1 MKDKKDKN
9 ETGVKTSTVVA
20 LVVGA
25 VAVTGIA
32 AWGLSAKAATPKK
45 PKPPKPSKPPKSR
58 TSPRRTSPKLQPPEA
73 ENKLP
78 RQPASGDGP
87 ENGADG
93 GKVRRPVMPDPREAS
108 WSELE
113 DTVALLSSDAQ
124 WKFAVP
130 EERAGIFPEGETVT
144 LRMDT
149 ADGMVASQATATSVG
164 FNLISRLGP
173 SVSYN
178 RESGV
183 LQIYAGGYAGRI
195 EIEAVGVS
203 LSAWVLSEHARMTLG
218 DDRRSRHLIDERV
231 DGVWQAHA
239 FVVGEDGSS
248 LAHEFGEFL
257 SREEAVDWADAWLD
271 EQQEAAA

>member
-1 MKDKKDKN
+1 MKDKKD
-9 ETGVKTSTVVA
+9 TGMKTSTAVA

-25 VAVTGIA
+25 AAVTGIA
-32 AWGLSAKAATPKK
+32 VWGFSAKAAAPKQ
-45 PKPPKPSKPPKSR
+45 PKQPKPSKPPKSR
-58 TSPRRTSPKLQPPEA
+58 LPPRRTSPKRGQASEA
-73 ENKLP
+73 ESKLP
-78 RQPASGDGP
+78 VKPPSNETVVEG
-87 ENGADG
+87 G

-113 DTVALLSSDAQ
+113 DTVALLSRDAL

-130 EERAGIFPEGETVT
+130 ESRAGVFPEGEVVT

-149 ADGMVASQATATSVG
+149 KDGMVASEATATSVG

-183 LQIYAGGYAGRI
+183 LQIFAGGYAGRI
-195 EIEAVGVS
+195 ELEAGGVS
-203 LSAWVLSEHARMTLG
+203 LSAWVLSENARVTLG
-218 DDRRSRHLIDERV
+218 DDGRSRHLLDERV
-231 DGVWQAHA
+231 DGVWQVHA
-239 FVVGEDGSS
+239 FLVDEDGSS

-257 SREEAVDWADAWLD
+257 SRDEALGWADTWLD
-271 EQQEAAA
+271 EQEQEAA